1 MIIFKDKIYKIETR
15 KGYTLLFAVILSS
28 FILTVAVSILGIAR
42 KEVILSSSSR
52 DSGLALMAAQNALEC
67 AIYQN
72 NLYNMFDPA
81 TDYSNNN
88 FTCGGDSSGAPQY
101 ISRSSSAYPEVMT
114 SSPNIS
120 DNIGDIYKYTFYI
133 NWVSSGTC
141 SDVRVYKYN
150 KSFGSYQSQVTL
162 FESRGYNTGWN
173 TSVTP
178 NDCSKS
184 SPKKEERAISF
195 IYE

>member
-1 MIIFKDKIYKIETR
+1 MIISKNKIYKVQT
-15 KGYTLLFAVILSS
+15 KGGYTLLFAVILSS

-42 KEVILSSSSR
+42 KEVVLSSSSR

-72 NLYNMFDPA
+72 NLYDMFNPS
-81 TDYSNNN
+81 TDYSINN
-88 FTCGGDSSGAPQY
+88 FTCGGDASGAPQY
-101 ISRSSSAYPEVMT
+101 ISRSSSVYPEVLS

-120 DNIGDIYKYTFYI
+120 GNIGNVYKYTFYI

-141 SDVRVYKYN
+141 SEVRVYKYDKN
-150 KSFGSYQSQVTL
+150 LGSYISHATL

-178 NDCSKS
+178 NDCSKI